1 MYVRNSFGWSKC
13 GVNRGEPDWVVRSGI
28 NVTVIAAVCCAGVV
42 VLSVVNNDRNDRKQN
57 IKFFM
62 EFLLGAM
69 EKIAK
74 KGKQA
79 FVMDD
84 EDVANNE
91 KVQRLVKSKCVGSWP
106 FSLG

>member
-1 MYVRNSFGWSKC
+1 M
-13 GVNRGEPDWVVRSGI
+13 VRSVI
-28 NVTVIAAVCCAGVV
+28 DVTVMAAVCCAGVV
-42 VLSVVNNDRNDRKQN
+42 VLSVVSPSAVVNNDHNDRKQN

-69 EKIAK
+69 EQIAK
-74 KGKQA
+74 KGRQT
-79 FVMDD
+79 FVVDG

-91 KVQRLVKSKCVGSWP
+91 KVQRLVKSKRVGSWP